1 MVGGGG
7 EKKTLRLVAKYA
19 DACNVFAGAGA
30 GPQEVAH
37 KLDVLRQWCEHEGRP
52 YDEIR
57 RTVLYN
63 GPVGQD
69 AAGAATFLE
78 EMRALADVG
87 VDEVHVMPLHGDPV
101 AFVRSLGEHVVH
113 PLSQL

>member
-1 MVGGGG
+1 M
-7 EKKTLRLVAKYA
+7 LR
-19 DACNVFAGAGA
+19 
-30 GPQEVAH
+30 E
-37 KLDVLRQWCEHEGRP
+37 WCEREGRP

-69 AAGAATFLE
+69 RAGAAAFVE

-87 VDEVHVMPLHGDPV
+87 VDEVHVMPLQGDPV
-101 AFVRSLGEHVVH
+101 AFVRDLGEHVV
-113 PLSQL
+113 PRLSQL